1 MDICTLGK
9 HGRHREKTQGEYN
22 KTWNKKQATLKKSWR
37 KKYRGNGGNV
47 QYVDREIAL
56 NTDII
61 NLTVGTKESK
71 QIWTDTKYKRI

>member
-1 MDICTLGK
+1 MGDTGRK
-9 HGRHREKTQGEYN
+9 HKGNITKLETRN
-22 KTWNKKQATLKKSWR
+22 KQLKKNLGR

-71 QIWTDTKYKRI
+71 QI